1 MTGVLDLRAA
11 ADPDA
16 VRTALA
22 AHVDDLAMA
31 TAPHHTAGLAS
42 VRHALHRD
50 HEIEVRTTYTITVD
64 GRPFDAH
71 LTVDNTGRVHYH
83 GLPTR
88 DFASVIH
95 LVAKAIDAFP
105 EDFPPPG
112 AGGGPVDPHAGHGH
126 GSSGRHGG

>member
-1 MTGVLDLRAA
+1 MTRVLDLRAGV
-11 ADPDA
+11 DPDA

-22 AHVDDLAMA
+22 AHVDDLATA

-64 GRPFDAH
+64 GRPFDVH
-71 LTVDNTGRVHYH
+71 LTVDNAGRVHYH

-88 DFASVIH
+88 DFASVID

-105 EDFPPPG
+105 EDFPTPG
-112 AGGGPVDPHAGHGH
+112 ADSGPVDLHGGSGH
-126 GSSGRHGG
+126 GSSHWHGG